1 MKNILLMIGFII
13 SLSCSSQ
20 NDTTEYKFYT
30 PNTTDYLVNPT
41 TPDSTIESKF
51 TQIQMGRLIYVDS
64 EYSTVLD
71 GELLLVKS
79 RISIIFD
86 IIKKEVYVKI
96 NNEERKTYPLPT
108 NSRQKIGFGESF
120 VKQSGDKTYIEL
132 TVHNDNLELFNIFKI
147 LLPEIRNI

>member
-13 SLSCSSQ
+13 SITCLAQ
-20 NDTTEYKFYT
+20 N
-30 PNTTDYLVNPT
+30 N
-41 TPDSTIESKF
+41 TPDSTNYLAKEMMSNNPEKF
-51 TQIQMGRLIYVDS
+51 TEIQMGRLIYVDS

>member
-1 MKNILLMIGFII
+1 MSN
-13 SLSCSSQ
+13 
-20 NDTTEYKFYT
+20 
-30 PNTTDYLVNPT
+30 NP
-41 TPDSTIESKF
+41 EKF
-51 TQIQMGRLIYVDS
+51 TEIQMGRLIYVDS

>member
-1 MKNILLMIGFII
+1 MIGFII
-13 SLSCSSQ
+13 SITCLAQ
-20 NDTTEYKFYT
+20 N
-30 PNTTDYLVNPT
+30 N
-41 TPDSTIESKF
+41 TPDSTNYLAKEMMSNNPEKF
-51 TQIQMGRLIYVDS
+51 TEIQMGRLIYVDS

>member
-1 MKNILLMIGFII
+1 MKNILLILGLII
-13 SLSCSSQ
+13 SITCSAQ
-20 NDTTEYKFYT
+20 N
-30 PNTTDYLVNPT
+30 N
-41 TPDSTIESKF
+41 TPDSTNYLVKEMMSNNPEKF
-51 TQIQMGRLIYVDS
+51 TEIQMGRLIYVES

-86 IIKKEVYVKI
+86 IIKEEVYVKI

-108 NSRQKIGFGESF
+108 NSRQKIGFDKSF

-132 TVHNDNLELFNIFKI
+132 TVHNDNLELFNVFKI
-147 LLPEIRNI
+147 LLPEIRNN

>member
-13 SLSCSSQ
+13 SITCLAQ
-20 NDTTEYKFYT
+20 N
-30 PNTTDYLVNPT
+30 N
-41 TPDSTIESKF
+41 TPDSTNYLAKEMMSNNPEKF
-51 TQIQMGRLIYVDS
+51 TEIQMGRLIYVDS

-96 NNEERKTYPLPT
+96 NNEERKTCPLPT
-108 NSRQKIGFGESF
+108 NSRQKIGFG
-120 VKQSGDKTYIEL
+120 KTIWG
-132 TVHNDNLELFNIFKI
+132 
-147 LLPEIRNI
+147 